1 MNDNILTEK
10 IINKVYGDSI
20 KNYKEYIKL
29 EAQKVVTLLQRKKE
43 REDVQRELEIERRNK
58 LIEEDKISWLL
69 FPPLQFSTTG
79 FELIRYESLL
89 NNIDEWNIL
98 DINIDSYEMLDVKV
112 KKLHNLFIDKMVES
126 VANKLINGETINF
139 K

>member
-29 EAQKVVTLLQRKKE
+29 EAQKVVTLLQRKIE
-43 REDVQRELEIERRNK
+43 RENVQREIEIERRNK
-58 LIEEDKISWLL
+58 LIEEGKTSWLRL
-69 FPPLQFSTTG
+69 PPLSFSTTG
-79 FELIRYESLL
+79 IELMHYESLL
-89 NNIDEWNIL
+89 KNIDTWNIL
-98 DINIDSYEMLDVKV
+98 DIDINSYKMLDFKV

-126 VANKLINGETINF
+126 VANKLINGETISF
-139 K
+139 A

>member
-20 KNYKEYIKL
+20 KNYKEYIKA
-29 EAQKVVTLLQRKKE
+29 EIQKVVTLLQRKLE
-43 REDVQRELEIERRNK
+43 REEVQREIEIERRDK
-58 LIEEDKISWLL
+58 LIKEGAKWFNFSTLPI
-69 FPPLQFSTTG
+69 STTG
-79 FELIRYESLL
+79 FELMQYESLL
-89 NNIDEWNIL
+89 RNIDEWNIL
-98 DINIDSYEMLDVKV
+98 DIDINSYEMLDIKV

-126 VANKLINGETINF
+126 VANKLINGEIICF